1 MGVDKI
7 GIDETVQKASRR
19 NGSKSLILNS
29 QILLQVLARQ
39 DHVLTEHV
47 HTYLIQVD
55 LESASYLI
63 HDVHILFYS
72 SI

>member
-1 MGVDKI
+1 M

-55 LESASYLI
+55 SESAGYLI
-63 HDVHILFYS
+63 HVHILFYS